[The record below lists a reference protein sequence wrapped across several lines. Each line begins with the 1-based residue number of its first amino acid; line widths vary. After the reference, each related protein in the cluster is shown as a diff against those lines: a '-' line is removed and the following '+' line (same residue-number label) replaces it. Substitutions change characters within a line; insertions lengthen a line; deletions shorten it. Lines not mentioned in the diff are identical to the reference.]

1 MAPLIYLKTK
11 GRVDTAMYRFL
22 IFLLIVLSVT
32 VVVEIVA
39 VIVWRDYEEH
49 GTISLG
55 RVFDTASPFGT
66 KESSRPAL
74 ANVPLDSTRASHPL
88 AISGQELSAF
98 RQEFLYLINSERV
111 RARVTP
117 LTLGE
122 NPAAQHHAESMMNYG
137 YRSHWDVNGM
147 TPEMR
152 YTLAGG
158 VGRVMQN
165 VAGPIDVMNLEGDKV
180 ESLREASGRIH
191 QDFMASPEEKSN
203 ILDPWHRQV
212 NLGIACR
219 SSQCW
224 VVQQFESNHIRFSI
238 LPFISEGTLRLAGD
252 FQEGLEFDG
261 IALWYHP
268 YPRPLGL
275 GQLDATFHYGNGQRP
290 VTFLRPPPEP
300 GQYYPSRSVSYAWRN
315 GIDPYTLEPALGRS
329 AAPPLRV
336 DIAMSAAVPWTT
348 ANLWRHSGASF
359 EVAADLS
366 QVVGSLG
373 SGVYTVQVWGKK
385 DGEQVPVANH
395 SIFLQ

>member
-1 MAPLIYLKTK
+1 
-11 GRVDTAMYRFL
+11 MYRFL

-39 VIVWRDYEEH
+39 VTVWRDYEQH
-49 GTISLG
+49 GAISLG
-55 RVFDTASPFGT
+55 RAFKTISPISRNEPSQQSATNVSPESRSAS
-66 KESSRPAL
+66 L
-74 ANVPLDSTRASHPL
+74 ML
-88 AISGQELSAF
+88 AISGQELSAL
-98 RQEFLYLINSERV
+98 RQELLYLINTERV
-111 RARVTP
+111 HARVAP
-117 LTLGE
+117 LTLGD
-122 NPAAQHHAESMMNYG
+122 NPSAQHHAESMMSYG
-137 YRSHWDVNGM
+137 YRSHWDINGM

-158 VGRVMQN
+158 TGRAMQN
-165 VAGPIDVMNLEGDKV
+165 IAGPVEIPESGGARGEG
-180 ESLREASGRIH
+180 LRATSGQIH
-191 QDFMASPEEKSN
+191 QGFMARSEEKSN

-219 SSQCW
+219 DSQCW
-224 VVQQFESNHIRFSI
+224 VVQQFESDHISFSI
-238 LPFISEGTLRLAGD
+238 LPFIADGTLKLAGE
-252 FQEGLEFDG
+252 FQPGLELDG

-290 VTFLRPPPEP
+290 LTFLRPPPDP
-300 GQYYPSRSVSYAWRN
+300 DRYYPSHLASYAWSG

-329 AAPPLRV
+329 PAPPLQV
-336 DIAMSAAVPWTT
+336 EIAQSAAVPWNT
-348 ANLWRHSGASF
+348 ASLWRQSGASF

-366 QVVGSLG
+366 ELFGSLG

-385 DGEQVPVANH
+385 DGEKVPFANH